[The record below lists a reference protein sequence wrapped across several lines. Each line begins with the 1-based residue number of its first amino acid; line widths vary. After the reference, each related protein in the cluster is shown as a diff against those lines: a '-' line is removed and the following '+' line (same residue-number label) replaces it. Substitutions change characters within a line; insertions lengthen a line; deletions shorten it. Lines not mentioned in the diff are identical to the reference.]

1 MQRRVT
7 IFVGDVQVGTFAHQ
21 QLDNLNVLS
30 FDSQMQRRLEIHI
43 LSIQIRFSH
52 IDQQLGNINM
62 VVERSKVERCVAVVF
77 LLLDNPRSV
86 DFR

>member
-52 IDQQLGNINM
+52 IDQQLGNVNM
-62 VVERSKVERCVAVVF
+62 IVECSKVERCVAVVF